1 MSKIR
6 LATNKK
12 SCHTL
17 WAAKLT
23 QTQHDVSTILIYYLH
38 GCVRNLRSL
47 PHEPSSKITRHTKL
61 IHAVTHCPPSSE
73 RPTLCSRHVGV
84 DGSFIEAGQGGK
96 PMASGA
102 ACYFTHARG
111 ATGPISPAAHII
123 TCTFGGAQTVVI
135 SPVVHTSLHAPL
147 GGAQTV
153 VISPVT
159 HIITCTFGGAQT
171 VVHSEFDSVSLGL
184 QSLEHV
190 PNLEI
195 GWDHDTGVKRITSHA
210 SDWNPAPHGILNATS
225 YDANPHFICCLFALI
240 KRDRGQGKTRTIKHT
255 PAHTAD
261 DNEICSDFEHDRG
274 RAHRHLIRHQKR
286 SPRGPHTRNRTLLKI
301 SSVTFPSAV

>member
-123 TCTFGGAQTVVI
+123 TCTFGGAQTVV
-135 SPVVHTSLHAPL
+135 
-147 GGAQTV
+147 
-153 VISPVT
+153 
-159 HIITCTFGGAQT
+159 
-171 VVHSEFDSVSLGL
+171 HSEFDSVSLGL

-225 YDANPHFICCLFALI
+225 YDANPHFCRLFALI

>member
-123 TCTFGGAQTVVI
+123 TCTFGRRTNSRYIPSGAHHYMHLWGRTN
-135 SPVVHTSLHAPL
+135 SRSLR
-147 GGAQTV
+147 
-153 VISPVT
+153 IR
-159 HIITCTFGGAQT
+159 
-171 VVHSEFDSVSLGL
+171 LGL
-184 QSLEHV
+184 TRPPISRACTKFRDRMGPRHRRQTHNQPRVRLEPSTTRH
-190 PNLEI
+190 PQRHELRC
-195 GWDHDTGVKRITSHA
+195 K
-210 SDWNPAPHGILNATS
+210 PPL
-225 YDANPHFICCLFALI
+225 YLLFICPYQTRQRPR
-240 KRDRGQGKTRTIKHT
+240 KNSHNKTHPGT
-255 PAHTAD
+255 
-261 DNEICSDFEHDRG
+261 
-274 RAHRHLIRHQKR
+274 HRR
-286 SPRGPHTRNRTLLKI
+286 
-301 SSVTFPSAV
+301 